1 MKITIIGAGNVGT
14 SVAYALIMREFAK
27 QIVLIDINDNLLLA
41 KELELSQSI
50 AALNLDIELICTQ
63 EYSHTQDSKI
73 VIFTAVLARK
83 DAN

>member
-27 QIVLIDINDNLLLA
+27 EIVLIDINDDLLLA

-50 AALNLDIELICTQ
+50 AALNLDIELICTK
-63 EYSHTQDSKI
+63 EYSYTQNS
-73 VIFTAVLARK
+73 
-83 DAN
+83 

>member
-14 SVAYALIMREFAK
+14 SVAYALIMREFTK

-50 AALNLDIELICTQ
+50 AALNLDIEIILTQ
-63 EYSHTQDSKI
+63 E
-73 VIFTAVLARK
+73 
-83 DAN
+83 